1 MWVSDMGGKGQDRE
15 EGEWDKCFNV
25 FSSVTPGREGEGT
38 MLCCQTTSAPMG
50 GGLWFDDTLETL
62 MLEGE
67 F

>member
-1 MWVSDMGGKGQDRE
+1 ME